1 MTDRARSPIVRWRQW
16 QGPGIEHLVLRQDSG
31 GISAESV
38 AVSADHAPFAVH
50 YRIACRPDW
59 RTREVE
65 VGLVGGGRFLLE
77 TDGVGNWS
85 KDGVPVPDLTGA
97 LDPDLTV
104 TPFTNTLPIRLL
116 RLKPGESAEIV
127 AAFIE
132 LPELT
137 IVKSPQRYTCL
148 DEGRRYLYESL
159 ASGFRREIDID
170 GEGLVITY
178 PDFWQRI

>member
-1 MTDRARSPIVRWRQW
+1 MEPRSTLVRWRQW
-16 QGPGIEHLVLRQDSG
+16 QGPGIEHLVLRLDSG

-38 AVSADHAPFAVH
+38 AISADHAPFAVH
-50 YRIACRPDW
+50 YRISCDPDW
-59 RTREVE
+59 RAREVE
-65 VGLVGGGRFLLE
+65 VGIVGGGRFRLE
-77 TDGVGNWS
+77 TDGIGNWS
-85 KDGVPVPDLTGA
+85 KDGVAIRDLTGA

-104 TPFTNTLPIRLL
+104 TPFTNTLPIRRL
-116 RLKPGESAEIV
+116 RLKPGESAEIA

-137 IVKSPQRYTCL
+137 TVKSPQRYTCL

-159 ASGFRREIDID
+159 KSGFRREIEVDQ
-170 GEGLVITY
+170 EGLVTTY

>member
-1 MTDRARSPIVRWRQW
+1 MSTIVRWRQW
-16 QGPGIEHLVLRQDSG
+16 QGPGIEHLVLRQDRN

-38 AVSADHAPFAVH
+38 VVAADNEPFAVH
-50 YRIACRPDW
+50 YRIACGPDW
-59 RTREVE
+59 RTKEVE
-65 VGLVGGGRFLLE
+65 VRLVGGARFLLE
-77 TDGVGNWS
+77 TDGLGNWS
-85 KDGVPVPDLTGA
+85 RDGVSVPELTGA

-104 TPFTNTLPIRLL
+104 TPFTNTLPIRRL

-159 ASGFRREIDID
+159 ASGFRREIDVD
-170 GEGLVITY
+170 GEGLVTTY

>member
-1 MTDRARSPIVRWRQW
+1 MADQTRSTIVRWRQW
-16 QGPGIEHLVLRQDSG
+16 AGTGIEHLVLRQDSG

-38 AVSADHAPFAVH
+38 AVSADNAPFAVH
-50 YRIACRPDW
+50 YRIACGPDW
-59 RTREVE
+59 RTKEVE
-65 VGLVGGGRFLLE
+65 VGLVGGARFLLR
-77 TDGVGNWS
+77 TDGIGNWS
-85 KDGVPVPDLTGA
+85 KDGVAIPELTGA

-104 TPFTNTLPIRLL
+104 SPFTNTLPIRRL
-116 RLKPGESAEIV
+116 RLRSGESVEIA

-132 LPELT
+132 FPELT

-159 ASGFRREIDID
+159 RSGFRREIEVD
-170 GEGLVITY
+170 GEGLVIVY